1 VSDEPAS
8 ADLVGSSVRG
18 RKAPPMPRRVWILGF
33 DKERIQRATA
43 AIEGA
48 GHRVRSCEP
57 GGDLGTTIRDFRPD
71 VVVIDMQDHPERG
84 RHAATQLRADRATRQ
99 LPIILVAVTGDE
111 RTRSDKAVT
120 GPTRRY
126 TLGLDAASVMNAI
139 VVDL

>member
-1 VSDEPAS
+1 M
-8 ADLVGSSVRG
+8 GSSVRA

-33 DKERIQRATA
+33 HKERIQKAVD
-43 AIEGA
+43 AIESA

-99 LPIILVAVTGDE
+99 LPIILVSVTGDE
-111 RTRSDKAVT
+111 RTKSDKTVT

-126 TLGLDAASVMNAI
+126 TLGLEAPSVLNAI